1 MSDDLRKRIEIR
13 LERLSEHLDIYRDV
27 LATISEEY
35 SPTGFELSSFAFML
49 ENFYTE
55 IEAIFKLCA
64 KTLDGEIPDSDSW
77 HRDLLTAMTEK
88 TENHPG
94 VISEELSVRLRDHLN
109 FRHFS
114 RHATAVVLD
123 WEQMS
128 PLVLTSE
135 ETFKRLKTE
144 LGEFLACL
152 DNRREGQ

>member
-13 LERLSEHLDIYRDV
+13 LERLSEHLSIYRDV

-88 TENHPG
+88 TENRPG

-114 RHATAVVLD
+114 RNATAVVLD

-135 ETFKRLKTE
+135 ETFKRLKAE
-144 LGEFLACL
+144 LGMFLDSL
-152 DNRREGQ
+152 DKSRR

>member
-1 MSDDLRKRIEIR
+1 MSDDLRQRIEIR
-13 LERLSEHLDIYRDV
+13 LERLSEHLNIYRDI
-27 LATISEEY
+27 LATINEEY

-64 KTLDGEIPDSDSW
+64 KALGGKIPDSDSW
-77 HRDLLTAMTEK
+77 HRDLLSAMTEK
-88 TENHPG
+88 TENRPG
-94 VISEELSVRLRDHLN
+94 VISEGLSIRMRDHLN

-135 ETFKRLKTE
+135 ETFKQLKTE
-144 LGEFLACL
+144 LELFLDSL
-152 DNRREGQ
+152 DKSRR